1 MDSKDRKRVYKV
13 VYDAYQELYLQ
24 KKQAQYMLFYRYIN
38 LKDKDNL
45 TDIEKEELEHIK
57 KSLIL

>member
-1 MDSKDRKRVYKV
+1 MDSEENKKLKYET
-13 VYDAYQELYLQ
+13 YQELYLQ
-24 KKQAQYMLFYRYIN
+24 KKQEQYMLFYRYIN

-45 TDIEKEELEHIK
+45 SNIEKEELDYIK

>member
-1 MDSKDRKRVYKV
+1 MDSKDRKRAYKL
-13 VYDAYQELYLQ
+13 VYDAYKESYLQ
-24 KKQAQYMLFYRYIN
+24 KKQEQYIK

-45 TDIEKEELEHIK
+45 SNVEKEELDNIK